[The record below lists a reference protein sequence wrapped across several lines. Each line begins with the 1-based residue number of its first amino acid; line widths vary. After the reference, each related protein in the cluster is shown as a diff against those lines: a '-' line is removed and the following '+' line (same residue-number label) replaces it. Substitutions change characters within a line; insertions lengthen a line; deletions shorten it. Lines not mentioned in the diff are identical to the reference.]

1 MVLGDLLVKFGVK
14 IDAFGRLFLKRPNF
28 ENPSKTIVFPMYFE
42 GRALKYHVKINEKT
56 EQNGTSKSINRN
68 NRKS

>member
-1 MVLGDLLVKFGVK
+1 MVLGDLLVKFAVK

-42 GRALKYHVKINEKT
+42 GWVLKYHVTIYDKIDKNRV
-56 EQNGTSKSINRN
+56 SKSIT
-68 NRKS
+68 RK